1 MALGQPPDSLGL
13 YAPRY
18 AEHGHA
24 GLSNTGLGIWLAAPT
39 RARTS
44 SRSGSFYALSATSGS
59 WLRTRKC
66 IIRLSVVRL
75 KTLMI

>member
-1 MALGQPPDSLGL
+1 MAHGQPPDSLGL

-24 GLSNTGLGIWLAAPT
+24 GLSNTGLGTWHAALT

-59 WLRTRKC
+59 WVRTLKC
-66 IIRLSVVRL
+66 ITRSSAASL
-75 KTLMI
+75 KHLTT